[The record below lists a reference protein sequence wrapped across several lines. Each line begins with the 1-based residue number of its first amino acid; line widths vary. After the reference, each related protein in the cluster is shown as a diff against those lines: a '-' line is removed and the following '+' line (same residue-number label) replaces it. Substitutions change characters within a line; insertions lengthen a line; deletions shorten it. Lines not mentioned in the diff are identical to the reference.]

1 VSRSDYY
8 RQYAQECLR
17 LANETHEP
25 NKKAVLID
33 MAQAWIRLVEQAQR
47 NRQLDRVHPTPPP
60 RQIPAASRA

>member
-1 VSRSDYY
+1 MSRSDYY

-25 NKKAVLID
+25 SAKAVLID

-47 NRQLDRVHPTPPP
+47 NRQLDLIHQVPSRE
-60 RQIPAASRA
+60 IPAASRP